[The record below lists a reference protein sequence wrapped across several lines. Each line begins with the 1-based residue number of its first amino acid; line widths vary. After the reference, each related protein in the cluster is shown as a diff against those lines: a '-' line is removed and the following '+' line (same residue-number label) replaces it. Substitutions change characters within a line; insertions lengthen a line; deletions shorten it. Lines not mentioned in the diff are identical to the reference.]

1 MQDLKVA
8 LVQANQVWE
17 NKQENLNHFSKI
29 IENLGAVDLILL
41 PEMFHTGFSM
51 HAQLLA
57 EDVESSLGITW
68 LRETAKKHSAAV
80 YTSLIIKENE
90 RFYNRGVFVFP
101 TGELKTYDKRKSFG
115 LAGEDEIY
123 TAGEKES
130 IVRYKEWNF
139 QLQICYDLRFP
150 EIVRN
155 RILPEGIP
163 AYDVILYVANWPEK
177 RKEHWI
183 TLLKA
188 RAIENQAYV
197 LGVNRVGSDDNGQVY
212 SGNSVAIDA
221 LGNSVMCEENKEEIL
236 FYTLRKE
243 PHLSVLQ
250 SLPFLKDR

>member
-17 NKQENLNHFSKI
+17 NKQENLNHLSKI
-29 IENLGAVDLILL
+29 LEDIDAVDLILL

-51 HAQLLA
+51 QAQLLA
-57 EDVESSLGITW
+57 EETESSIGVEW
-68 LRETAKKHSAAV
+68 LRETAKKHSSAM
-80 YTSLIIKENE
+80 YTSLIIKEKE

-101 TGELKTYDKRKSFG
+101 TGEIKTYDKRKSFG

-155 RILPEGIP
+155 RILSEGFP

-177 RKEHWI
+177 RKEHWN

-197 LGVNRVGSDDNGQVY
+197 LAVNRVGSDNKDQVY

-221 LGNSVMCEENKEEIL
+221 LGNTEMCVEFVEEIL
-236 FYTLRKE
+236 IYTLKKE
-243 PHLSVLQ
+243 PHELVLKM
-250 SLPFLKDR
+250 LPFLKDR